1 MARGPLPRFGEVHV
15 RRALEEMEGGR
26 ISRKELCR
34 RLGLGEGSVRS
45 ILKKLKREGLVTSSR
60 AGHTLTRRGR
70 LRLGRPLA
78 FLRVEAGGLTVG
90 KVDVATVVR
99 GAANR
104 VRKGVEQRDEAIKA
118 GAKGAT
124 VLIFRKGRFEIP
136 GLRFK
141 VDRKLAREL
150 VDHFR
155 LRDGDVVVIGT
166 GDDLL
171 SAEEGARAAASSLRR
186 ASR

>member
-15 RRALEEMEGGR
+15 RRALEQMEGGR

-45 ILKKLKREGLVTSSR
+45 ILKKLKREGLVVSSR
-60 AGHTLTRRGR
+60 AGHTLTPKGR
-70 LRLGRPLA
+70 LRLGGPLT

-99 GAANR
+99 RAAGR
-104 VRKGVEQRDEAIKA
+104 VRKGVEQRDEAIKV
-118 GAKGAT
+118 GARGAT
-124 VLIFRKGRFEIP
+124 VLVFRRGRFEIP
-136 GLRFK
+136 GLRLK
-141 VDRKLAREL
+141 VGKELEHQLMRFRPRE
-150 VDHFR
+150 
-155 LRDGDVVVIGT
+155 GDVVIIGT
-166 GDDLL
+166 GDDLR
-171 SAEEGARAAASSLRR
+171 SAEEGARAAASSLRT